1 MKSFSFLVDLNT
13 SIQLIWFETN
23 VPTVPVPDILTTVP
37 GLGVFS
43 PSVSVSLSDSQQDR
57 PADSV
62 LSTSVSPQ
70 RFDSVWDNMVNH

>member
-23 VPTVPVPDILTTVP
+23 VPTVPVPDILTMVP

-43 PSVSVSLSDSQQDR
+43 PSVSDSQQDR
-57 PADSV
+57 SADSV

-70 RFDSVWDNMVNH
+70 RCDSVWDNMVNH

>member
-23 VPTVPVPDILTTVP
+23 VPTVPVPDILTMVP

-43 PSVSVSLSDSQQDR
+43 PSVSDSQQDR